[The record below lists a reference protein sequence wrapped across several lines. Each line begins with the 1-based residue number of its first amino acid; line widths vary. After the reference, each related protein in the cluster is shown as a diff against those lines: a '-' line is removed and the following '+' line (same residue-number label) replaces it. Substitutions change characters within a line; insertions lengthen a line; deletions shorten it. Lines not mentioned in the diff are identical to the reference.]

1 MKNET
6 MQVKSKQAI
15 GQLELHSGIMM
26 PYCFKRVSHD
36 QTKLICYTGK
46 GISDICMPF
55 TKKEILKAEELKKL
69 GENRLIDMGYLDV
82 IPFIKIK
89 DVIG

>member
-1 MKNET
+1 
-6 MQVKSKQAI
+6 MQVKPKQAI

-36 QTKLICYTGK
+36 KTKLICYTGK
-46 GISDICMPF
+46 GISDICMPI
-55 TKKEILKAEELKKL
+55 TKKDMLKAEELKKL
-69 GENRLIDMGYLDV
+69 GENRLIEMGYLDV
-82 IPFIKIK
+82 IPFVKIK